1 MHRTYYELIF
11 ISLRDWHSPEC
22 IWYCIESF
30 GSLEAVVGCVG
41 ERASSVDTLPKL
53 RLYGIVQAYLGNY
66 FNSSVSF
73 CWLDWIWDQNLLAVF
88 VAAMNL
94 RAGLKETVPT
104 QGFVKKIVTY
114 CTFFYLRQI
123 TSNCFFVVIITS
135 EGAYSTEFILI

>member
-1 MHRTYYELIF
+1 M
-11 ISLRDWHSPEC
+11 
-22 IWYCIESF
+22 
-30 GSLEAVVGCVG
+30 
-41 ERASSVDTLPKL
+41 
-53 RLYGIVQAYLGNY
+53 
-66 FNSSVSF
+66 
-73 CWLDWIWDQNLLAVF
+73 LAVF